1 MKTFKTSVWPVPRR
15 HDSGRKG
22 SLGSYLKVLGR
33 TFIERYNGAHHM
45 AYSSGDRAA
54 HCGFVVGLNPTKAI
68 RHRTL
73 YEFERSLLLD
83 ESIVDTSERR
93 RALVSSTKGE
103 VNSFSR
109 CKYEFESRWH
119 LQQGFESLEIVGL
132 YLST

>member
-1 MKTFKTSVWPVPRR
+1 MALIIWP
-15 HDSGRKG
+15 
-22 SLGSYLKVLGR
+22 
-33 TFIERYNGAHHM
+33 
-45 AYSSGDRAA
+45 YSSVGRAPEE
-54 HCGFVVGLNPTKAI
+54 GRIVGSSPTKAI
-68 RHRTL
+68 RCRTL

-93 RALVSSTKGE
+93 RALVPSTKGE